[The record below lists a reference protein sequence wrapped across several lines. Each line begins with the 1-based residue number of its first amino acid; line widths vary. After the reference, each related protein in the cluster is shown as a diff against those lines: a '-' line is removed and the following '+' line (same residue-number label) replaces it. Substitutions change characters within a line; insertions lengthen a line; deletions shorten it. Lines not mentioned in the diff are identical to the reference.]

1 MTPTSAKGR
10 TSRPRLPRAT
20 QRPPRRAGGCDF
32 AVDPRLRSDKATVIW
47 LPSQNSRLVMLTSMP
62 PGMFGGPTLREGRPA
77 TIRVASEGTYADLR
91 ALVQPQGALISHPI
105 LQDAPMAVVL
115 PLDALF
121 DERVDAAR
129 RVWRALA
136 GQHQVPRPTFT
147 AQRRRRLKLL
157 LRALDASLLE
167 IGYREIAHGLFG
179 DRVPDDAS
187 WRTHT
192 LRATTIRLVREGR
205 ALMRG
210 GYLRLLRP
218 ARRKR

>member
-1 MTPTSAKGR
+1 
-10 TSRPRLPRAT
+10 
-20 QRPPRRAGGCDF
+20 
-32 AVDPRLRSDKATVIW
+32 
-47 LPSQNSRLVMLTSMP
+47 
-62 PGMFGGPTLREGRPA
+62 
-77 TIRVASEGTYADLR
+77 
-91 ALVQPQGALISHPI
+91 
-105 LQDAPMAVVL
+105 MAVVL

-167 IGYREIAHGLFG
+167 IGYRQIAHGLFG

-218 ARRKR
+218 ERRKR

>member
-1 MTPTSAKGR
+1 
-10 TSRPRLPRAT
+10 
-20 QRPPRRAGGCDF
+20 
-32 AVDPRLRSDKATVIW
+32 
-47 LPSQNSRLVMLTSMP
+47 
-62 PGMFGGPTLREGRPA
+62 
-77 TIRVASEGTYADLR
+77 
-91 ALVQPQGALISHPI
+91 
-105 LQDAPMAVVL
+105 MAVVL

-157 LRALDASLLE
+157 LRALDASLLG
-167 IGYREIAHGLFG
+167 IGYREIAQGLFG
-179 DRVPDDAS
+179 DRVPGDAS

-205 ALMRG
+205 AMMRG

-218 ARRKR
+218 ERRKR